1 MKYLVMTSP
10 DSQGLSEV
18 FFSAI
23 LPVELAPANLIER
36 WDRLVENSPI
46 TVESSEGKYSLL
58 IDNETISII
67 TNNEPEDEA
76 RLTAGFSEPV
86 VIKSVEDSSKID
98 LGYFWDGNEFLAP
111 EGV

>member
-10 DSQGLSEV
+10 DSQGISEV
-18 FFSAI
+18 FYSVIMPVDSA
-23 LPVELAPANLIER
+23 PNNLIER

-46 TVESSEGKYSLL
+46 TVISSEGRYSLL

-76 RLTAGFSEPV
+76 KLTAGFSEPV
-86 VIKSVEDSSKID
+86 VIKSVEDSSEID

-111 EGV
+111 ETT

>member
-10 DSQGLSEV
+10 DSQGVSEV
-18 FFSAI
+18 FYSVI
-23 LPVELAPANLIER
+23 LPVDLAPDTLIEK

-46 TVESSEGKYSLL
+46 TVASSEGKYSLL

-86 VIKSVEDSSKID
+86 VMKSVEDSSEID
-98 LGYFWDGNEFLAP
+98 LGYLWNGNEFLAP
-111 EGV
+111 EDV

>member
-23 LPVELAPANLIER
+23 FPVDAPNNLIER

-46 TVESSEGKYSLL
+46 TVTSSGRQYSLL

-76 RLTAGFSEPV
+76 KLTAGFSEPV
-86 VIKSVEDSSKID
+86 VIKSVEDSSEID

-111 EGV
+111 ETA